1 MREYVTV
8 EGVEGVGKSYYLEKL
23 RDDPQFFVILDD
35 DVDAEALEVLESLRT
50 KDIFFRSKDPMKEF
64 DGFSK
69 VDLIIIRDKVKPM
82 IKKGKIIIQDRGA
95 DTTCLYAALQLAD
108 QGKGELIAL
117 FKRLFEKRK
126 ALGLVSERVI
136 LLVDN
141 VEKCIERA
149 ERRNNKKY
157 TNEQKEFVRKVDEGF
172 RRLAKEFPQRYIVID
187 LSTEKNVLHRIKE
200 VLDDA

>member
-82 IKKGKIIIQDRGA
+82 IKKGKIIVQDRGA

>member
-8 EGVEGVGKSYYLEKL
+8 EGVEGVGKSYYLERL

-82 IKKGKIIIQDRGA
+82 IKKGKIIVQDRGA

-187 LSTEKNVLHRIKE
+187 LSTEKDVLHRIKG
-200 VLDDA
+200 VL